1 MKVKGQEIGNR
12 YKIKHMIYNTEMDT
26 VSSILNDLR
35 LKKQDNEFVVNTD
48 GVISLKDKIYGQQEI
63 KIIKTYR
70 FEGESDPGD
79 EAIIYFVE
87 ANDGMVGY
95 SLDAYGVYTNHEN
108 DAYADSI
115 HNMRKV

>member
-1 MKVKGQEIGNR
+1 MTSGED
-12 YKIKHMIYNTEMDT
+12 MDT
-26 VSSILNDLR
+26 VSSILNN
-35 LKKQDNEFVVNTD
+35 LKVKGQDNEFVIFPNGSIHLNGKSYKQD
-48 GVISLKDKIYGQQEI
+48 EI
-63 KIIKTYR
+63 EIIKTYR

-79 EAIIYFVE
+79 EAIIYLVE

-95 SLDAYGVYTNHEN
+95 SLDAYGVYTNHAN

>member
-1 MKVKGQEIGNR
+1 MT
-12 YKIKHMIYNTEMDT
+12 YNTEMDT

-35 LKKQDNEFVVNTD
+35 LKNQDNEFVVNTD

-79 EAIIYFVE
+79 EAIIYLVE
-87 ANDGMVGY
+87 ANDDTIGY
-95 SLDAYGVYTNHEN
+95 SLDAYGVYTNHIN

-115 HNMRKV
+115 HKMSKG